1 MPILRLFPLN
11 TVVFPGQRI
20 PLHIFEPRYRQLVRE
35 VLDEDAEF
43 GIALIK
49 QGREAGGGAT
59 PVDVGCAVRIVD
71 AYETEDGRWDIVCEG
86 IRRFRITENLGEDP
100 FLRCE
105 VEFLG
110 PPEDAQDEPAQ
121 EAARELAEI
130 YGEHLRLILSL
141 QDCWQR
147 DFPVP
152 RSSIALADLV
162 AARLEIP
169 QSVKQELLESPQVA
183 RRLEMLVE
191 VLAVE
196 NGQLKR
202 RLAGH
207 QRKRVAGLGVLN

>member
-20 PLHIFEPRYRQLVRE
+20 PLHIFEPRYLELVRE
-35 VLDEDAEF
+35 VLDEDTEF

-71 AYETEDGRWDIVCEG
+71 ADETEDGRWDIVCEG
-86 IRRFRITENLGEDP
+86 TRRFRITENLGEDP
-100 FLRCE
+100 YLRCE

-110 PPEDAQDEPAQ
+110 APEDAKSEATR
-121 EAARELAEI
+121 EAARTLAEV
-130 YGEHLRLILSL
+130 YGDHLRLILSL

-147 DFPVP
+147 EFPMP
-152 RSSIALADLV
+152 RSSAALADLV
-162 AARLEIP
+162 AGRLEIP
-169 QSVKQELLESPQVA
+169 QAIKQELLESPDVA
-183 RRLEMLVE
+183 RRLEMLVK
-191 VLAVE
+191 VLEVE

-202 RLAGH
+202 RLASH